1 MEIHKPRPI
10 HNWRELATEVAVIV
24 VGIIIA
30 LTGEQLIQSLEWRE
44 KISRA
49 EEQIRVEMA
58 DDDGPEVY
66 QRLALGDCVD
76 NGLAQIRAS
85 IERGDARAAVIE
97 AIAKVDIPHH
107 TYESF
112 AYNAAV
118 ASGVLARLSPER
130 LNLWDY
136 LYAPMPVL
144 DRIGEREYFDAA
156 ALHAIRNSGGPLSE
170 AEQLRALDAVENL
183 RLDNLEIMSRAALAQ
198 GAFKMMDIKLQKIR
212 VKQMLD
218 ELAARP
224 GASACVE
231 TLKTITGYEP

>member
-30 LTGEQLIQSLEWRE
+30 LSGEQLLQSLEWRE

-58 DDDGPEVY
+58 DDDGPQIF
-66 QRLALGDCVD
+66 QRLAIGDCID

-85 IERGDARAAVIE
+85 IEHGDNRTAVIE
-97 AIAKVDIPHH
+97 AITNVDIPHH

-112 AYNAAV
+112 AYNAAA
-118 ASGVLARLSPER
+118 ASGVLARLPPER
-130 LNLWDY
+130 LNLWDF

-144 DRIGEREYFDAA
+144 DRIAEREYFDAA
-156 ALHAIRNSGGPLSE
+156 ALHAIRNSSGPLSE
-170 AEQLRALDAVENL
+170 AEQLRVLDAVENL
-183 RLDNLEIMSRAALAQ
+183 RLDNLDILSRAALAQ
-198 GAFKMMDIKLQKIR
+198 EAFKMMDIKLQKLR

-218 ELAARP
+218 ELSTRP

-231 TLKTITGYEP
+231 KLTTMSGYEP